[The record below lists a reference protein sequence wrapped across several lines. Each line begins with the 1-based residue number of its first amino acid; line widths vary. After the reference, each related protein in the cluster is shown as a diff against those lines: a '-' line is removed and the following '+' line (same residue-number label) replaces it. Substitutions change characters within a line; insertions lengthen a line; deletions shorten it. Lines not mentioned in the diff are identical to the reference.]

1 MFRDQS
7 DSNTADSGRVLVGTL
22 LMVGA
27 PISYIPDP
35 DGWQKVRD
43 VMGKLTTMRAAAASI
58 PRVLRGRRRCQD
70 LTDCFGAQ

>member
-7 DSNTADSGRVLVGTL
+7 DSNTAESERVLVGTL

-27 PISYIPDP
+27 PGSYIPPDP

-43 VMGKLTTMRAAAASI
+43 VMGKLTT
-58 PRVLRGRRRCQD
+58 L
-70 LTDCFGAQ
+70 

>member
-43 VMGKLTTMRAAAASI
+43 VMGKLTTMRAVAASI
-58 PRVLRGRRRCQD
+58 PRVLRGRRCCQD

>member
-7 DSNTADSGRVLVGTL
+7 DSNTAESERVLVGTL
-22 LMVGA
+22 LMVGT
-27 PISYIPDP
+27 PGSYIPDP

-58 PRVLRGRRRCQD
+58 PRLLRGRRCCQD